1 MSLVAPSANLIS
13 YRLSVVEAEG
23 TGELFTAL
31 VAVVLGSVV
40 LTLWLC
46 RKQAAKHSVVLLP
59 SGLRVSHG

>member
-1 MSLVAPSANLIS
+1 MSLVVPSANLIS

-40 LTLWLC
+40 LTLC

>member
-1 MSLVAPSANLIS
+1 MSLVVPSANLIS

-40 LTLWLC
+40 LTLC
-46 RKQAAKHSVVLLP
+46 RSIQWCCSRQV
-59 SGLRVSHG
+59 